1 MNAAPTAFFIYGAS
15 YYPTEMLCIPMGLRI
30 CRPETGLVH
39 ASEKMNGIHGISS
52 GLCPRPSEAKEQDI
66 EIWLILRGLC
76 TKFIQ
81 SGDLNLKN
89 SAKRCEA
96 QQPIQKEE

>member
-1 MNAAPTAFFIYGAS
+1 MPRLRRLLFTGHLITPRKCCAFPWGYGYAAPKRGWVY
-15 YYPTEMLCIPMGLRI
+15 
-30 CRPETGLVH
+30 